1 LPGGAK
7 RSAASPAASPSI
19 CLLQGTSTAALAST
33 APSTRCSH
41 RRAARPHHATCK
53 GSIPPGRLCR
63 QRQGDH
69 IFGASAGPSSW
80 PTSWEMDALP
90 ALACLGEPCCRA
102 IRSAASRPASG
113 ARQFVRARR
122 WAISWRRSCIC
133 RPRPSRAWRGRRNV
147 MHVRDQQRF
156 SDSKYTSSEQR
167 PSMSQDLQKG
177 RRTEIE
183 PLNGFVMDDPKHIT
197 ELRLNRAAPL
207 QSLPPLPGRRRVYLR
222 AQAGLPRQQD
232 DACLRPKSRSLQSI

>member
-1 LPGGAK
+1 MRRVRATSMTLDQI
-7 RSAASPAASPSI
+7 RSRKH
-19 CLLQGTSTAALAST
+19 C
-33 APSTRCSH
+33 
-41 RRAARPHHATCK
+41 
-53 GSIPPGRLCR
+53 
-63 QRQGDH
+63 
-69 IFGASAGPSSW
+69 
-80 PTSWEMDALP
+80 
-90 ALACLGEPCCRA
+90 CLGEPCCRA

-183 PLNGFVMDDPKHIT
+183 PLNGFVVDDPKHIT